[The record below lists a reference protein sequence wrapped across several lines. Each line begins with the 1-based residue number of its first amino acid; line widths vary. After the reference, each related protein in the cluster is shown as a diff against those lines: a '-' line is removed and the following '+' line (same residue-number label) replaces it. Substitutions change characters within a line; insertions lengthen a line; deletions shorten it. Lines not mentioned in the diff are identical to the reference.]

1 MICLLLPFVSHFS
14 RPYEYSDVPIFFT
27 FRVPIV
33 FKDNWAQIAASHL
46 KENDL
51 VYVSGKLTCDG
62 PPFKLADGEANIQAC
77 SYCSY
82 LFLLFCSLLIS
93 LGRQMS
99 HAFSA
104 NIFVIRLIFGTHF
117 VLEKSPKCP
126 LTLTS
131 V

>member
-1 MICLLLPFVSHFS
+1 MPFVSHFS

-104 NIFVIRLIFGTHF
+104 NIVCASFNIWHPFCFGK
-117 VLEKSPKCP
+117 KSKMSLDFDLCITP
-126 LTLTS
+126 
-131 V
+131 